1 MNTIPN
7 PKRYKLLDCVA
18 IQNLPPL
25 TWCIRGVF
33 PTKGLAA
40 MYGASRSG
48 KSFLALDMAAAIASG
63 EPWFGL
69 KTTATP
75 VVYLWLE
82 AQSGIPKRV
91 AALTLERGKTLPA
104 DLRIVTEQ
112 FNLTV
117 QQDVQD
123 LAAAIPAGSVVII
136 DTLNRA
142 APTVDENSSKEMGV
156 ILQACREIQLLTN
169 GLVILIHH
177 PGKDASKGL
186 RGHSSVFAAL
196 DGAIEVEHNATGRSW
211 TIAKSKD
218 GEDGATFPFK
228 LREHNLGKD
237 ADGGDITSCA
247 VQLAGVFQTR
257 EPTGKQQRPALR
269 QLKAVLQ
276 KSADLGKAG
285 CGVQTKCLPV
295 EEAIK
300 AIASTLTTVA
310 KNKCTHR
317 AKDVLDGLVKGGYVN
332 TGFDGDEGW
341 VWLL

>member
-7 PKRYKLLDCVA
+7 PNRYKLLDCVA

-25 TWCIRGVF
+25 TWCIKGVF
-33 PTKGLAA
+33 PTKVFAA
-40 MYGASRSG
+40 MYGASGSG

-82 AQSGIPKRV
+82 AESGIQNRV
-91 AALTLERGKTLPA
+91 AAWRLERKTTLPA
-104 DLRIVTEQ
+104 DLRIVMQ
-112 FNLTV
+112 PFNLTV

-123 LAAAIPAGSVVII
+123 IAAAIPAGSVVII

-169 GLVILIHH
+169 GLVVLIHH

-196 DGAIEVEHNATGRSW
+196 DGSIEVKNSAAGRSW
-211 TIAKSKD
+211 SVTKSKD
-218 GEDGATFPFK
+218 GEGGATFPFK
-228 LREHNLGKD
+228 LRVHNLGKD

-247 VQLAGVFQTR
+247 VQLAGVFQIR

-276 KSADLGKAG
+276 KSAYLGKAE

-300 AIASTLTTVA
+300 AIAGTLTTVA
-310 KNKCTHR
+310 KHKCIHR
-317 AKDVLDGLVKGGYVN
+317 AKDVLDGLVKGGHVN
-332 TGFDGDEGW
+332 TGFDGDDCW